1 LFEPEEIKKA
11 LFNILEKELDDENIY
26 LLDLDVKGV
35 GRKFRIVLTID
46 KKGGV
51 TANETKK
58 WAERLL
64 AILKVEG
71 FPIEPQIVVT
81 SPGLDR
87 ELKTEREFKW
97 AKGKKVKIITKEGE
111 IKGNLLDFKE
121 NLFYI
126 VNGKKIKKIP
136 VQEVNKIKLCEMED
150 F

>member
-1 LFEPEEIKKA
+1 MFESEKIKKE
-11 LFNILEKELDDENIY
+11 LFNILEKELEEEGMY
-26 LLDLDVKGV
+26 LLDLDVKGT
-35 GRKFRIVLTID
+35 GRKLKIVLTID

-51 TANETKK
+51 TAEDTKR

-64 AILKVEG
+64 FILKVEG
-71 FPIEPQIVVT
+71 FPLEYQIEVT

-97 AKGKKVKIITKEGE
+97 AKGKRVKIITKEGE
-111 IKGNLLDFKE
+111 IKGDLLDFKE

-126 VNGKKIKKIP
+126 VNGKNLKKIP
-136 VQEVNKIKLCEMED
+136 VQEINKIKLWEMED